1 MAASALNKNGSPVNV
16 GDHVSITAK
25 VVSYTGSG
33 SKASVIVQSPLDAGT
48 YTIQANDA
56 FAVEQPSDSLHTAVS
71 FEGNWYGVKG
81 DDITVLGLVTA
92 ISGSGVNALLTV
104 TLISSLNSI
113 TTAAGNCTSDN
124 V

>member
-1 MAASALNKNGSPVNV
+1 MATGISKNGGTINV

-33 SKASVIVQSPLDAGT
+33 SLATVTAQAPLDTGT
-48 YTIQANDA
+48 ISIKANDA
-56 FAVEQPSDSLHTAVS
+56 NAVEQQSDASHTAVS
-71 FEGNWYGVKG
+71 FGGNYYGVKG
-81 DDITVLGLVTA
+81 DDITVLGVCTA
-92 ISGSGVNALLTV
+92 ISGSGLNAILSVLLV
-104 TLISSLNSI
+104 SSLTTI

>member
-1 MAASALNKNGSPVNV
+1 MATGINRNGGVVNV
-16 GDHVSITAK
+16 QDRVSITAK

-33 SKASVIVQSPLDAGT
+33 SLASVTVQAPLDAGT
-48 YTIQANDA
+48 FVIKANDA

-92 ISGSGVNALLTV
+92 ISGSSVNALLTV
-104 TLISSLNSI
+104 TLISSLTSI